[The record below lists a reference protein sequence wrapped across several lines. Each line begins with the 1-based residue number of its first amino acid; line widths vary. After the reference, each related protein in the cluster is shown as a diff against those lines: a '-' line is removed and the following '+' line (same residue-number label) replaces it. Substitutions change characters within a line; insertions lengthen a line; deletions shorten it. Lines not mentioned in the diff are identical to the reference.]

1 MGVLSEVGKLLT
13 LREPLDLPPVLTAY
27 PSRASGF
34 TPGFNCLPFASLWIH
49 LRFYGRKCDAHFFCN
64 RSVSFFHYC
73 VCLWIVNSCVRP
85 RFSLTFIYFV
95 SN

>member
-34 TPGFNCLPFASLWIH
+34 TSGFMVGSVTLI
-49 LRFYGRKCDAHFFCN
+49 FF
-64 RSVSFFHYC
+64 V
-73 VCLWIVNSCVRP
+73 IVLC
-85 RFSLTFIYFV
+85 RFSTIVFV
-95 SN
+95 CGLSILAFALGFL